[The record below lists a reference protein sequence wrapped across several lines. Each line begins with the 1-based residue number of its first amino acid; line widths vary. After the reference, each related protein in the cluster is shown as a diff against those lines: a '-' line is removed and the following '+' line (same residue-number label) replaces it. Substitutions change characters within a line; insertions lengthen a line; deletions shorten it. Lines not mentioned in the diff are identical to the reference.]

1 MTKNIFITGGLGQDG
16 QIITDLLKNK
26 NVNTYIFSKYN
37 KNKFLKNT
45 KFIKTNLLNKKKLDK
60 FFSKIKPDI
69 VLHLAANNP
78 SFSEKSYNKFFKQNF
93 VATKNIFHSTFKAN
107 TKAKFIFC
115 NSSQIFKKKKGIVN
129 ESSKVISTSDY
140 TNFRIKS
147 DLMMQRFKIKN
158 KIAYTN
164 VILFNHDSIYRN
176 KKFIIPRIIDAL
188 IKKNLKFIKMII
200 NENIHSDFS
209 HAEDI
214 CKGLFKIMFSKNNF
228 DNIILSSGKNT
239 SLNKIILYII
249 KKYSLK
255 IKTDI
260 KKIKN
265 KKTLIGNNKFAKQ
278 KLKWFPK
285 KNIYIAASGIYKSQI
300 NK

>member
-16 QIITDLLKNK
+16 QIITNLLKNK
-26 NVNTYIFSKYN
+26 NVNTYIFSKYK
-37 KNKFLKNT
+37 KNRFFKKI

-78 SFSEKSYNKFFKQNF
+78 SFSENNYNKFFKKNF
-93 VATKNIFHSTFKAN
+93 IATKNIFYSTFEAN

-115 NSSQIFKKKKGIVN
+115 NSSQIFKKRRGIVN
-129 ESSKVISTSDY
+129 ERSKVISTSDY

-147 DLMMQRFKIKN
+147 NLIMQRFKIKN
-158 KIAYTN
+158 KISYTN

-176 KKFIIPRIIDAL
+176 KKFIIPRIINAI
-188 IKKNLKFIKMII
+188 IKKNFKFIKMII
-200 NENIHSDFS
+200 KENIHADFS

-214 CKGLFKIMFSKNNF
+214 CKGLFKIMFGKNNF

-239 SLNKIILYII
+239 SLNKIIYHII
-249 KKYSLK
+249 QKYNLK
-255 IKTDI
+255 TNINI
-260 KKIKN
+260 KKIKS

-278 KLKWFPK
+278 RLKWLPK
-285 KNIYIAASGIYKSQI
+285 KDIFLAASEIYKSQI